1 MKKIVLAGVLALS
14 VGGAFAQAY
23 VGAGLSINQLNVN
36 CAGTQ
41 TCSTNDAGGKAYGGY
56 VWPSGVGVEVAYHN
70 LGAASSSATVSS
82 NVVRTEYEAAGFG
95 AAAVFRGAVS
105 RNFWV
110 HAKLGLVRA
119 EVTTTTRSS
128 LAAQT
133 SVVESSTKPYYGF
146 GMEYGF
152 VDSVKLLAYMDVT
165 KGKVNGSTVS
175 IRGTGLGV
183 EFIF

>member
-1 MKKIVLAGVLALS
+1 MKKIVLAAVVALS
-14 VGGAFAQAY
+14 AGGAWAQAF
-23 VGAGLSINQLNVN
+23 VGAGLSINQLNVS

-56 VWPSGVGVEVAYHN
+56 VWPSGVGVELAYHN
-70 LGAASSSATVSS
+70 LGAATSSQQVLS
-82 NVVRTEYEAAGFG
+82 NVVRTEYEASGFG
-95 AAAVFRGAVS
+95 AAMVLRGSVS

-110 HAKLGLVRA
+110 HAKLGMVRS
-119 EVTTTTRSS
+119 ETSTVTRTG
-128 LAAQT
+128 LAAPT
-133 SVVESSTKPYYGF
+133 KVTESTTKPYFGL

-152 VDSVKLLAYMDVT
+152 VDSVKLLAYLDMT
-165 KGKVNGSTVS
+165 KGKVNGSTAS

>member
-1 MKKIVLAGVLALS
+1 MKKIVLAAVVALS
-14 VGGAFAQAY
+14 AGGAFAQAY
-23 VGAGLSINQLNVN
+23 VGAGLSINQLNVS

-56 VWPSGVGVEVAYHN
+56 VWPSGVGVELAYHN
-70 LGAASSSATVSS
+70 LGAANSTQQVSS
-82 NVVRTEYEAAGFG
+82 NLVRTEYEAAGFG
-95 AAAVFRGAVS
+95 AAMVFRGTVS

-110 HAKLGLVRA
+110 HAKLGMVRVETTTVTRTGLGLPS
-119 EVTTTTRSS
+119 EVT
-128 LAAQT
+128 
-133 SVVESSTKPYYGF
+133 ESTTKPYFGL

-152 VDSVKLLAYMDVT
+152 VDSVKLLAYLDMT
-165 KGKVNGSTVS
+165 KGKVNGATAS